1 MQVNL
6 YYTIKPIEQSHTMK
20 SIFDYNNHLEFLKDR
35 YVFLKNKHSNFS
47 QRYIASKLGFSSSAN
62 FRHILNKK
70 ITISDS
76 LLNKIVIIFKLTKR
90 EADYFKILTHLNQS
104 KSQIDK
110 IHNLNKLIKFIN
122 VHLKKTKTSKYVC
135 LKEKYKPLLL
145 KNSCYI
151 NCNKDCKNLSFFLNK
166 YIKGSKCRKDSFAP
180 LKKYNIIE
188 CDNKGK
194 IKPVNQIIINGAYKE
209 IKELNNYYLN
219 SLEVVRNLLYT
230 ESLDGNEF
238 SSLIFS
244 ISEKTF
250 NIIQKE
256 IIELYKKILFLAEQ
270 EANPDNIYV
279 LNLFSYPVLELI
291 SQRSNKKQGDTGS
304 PIKYK

>member
-1 MQVNL
+1 
-6 YYTIKPIEQSHTMK
+6 MK
-20 SIFDYNNHLEFLKDR
+20 SIFEYNDHLELIKERYCLLKSK
-35 YVFLKNKHSNFS
+35 YNYFS
-47 QRYIASKLGFSSSAN
+47 HRYIAEKLGFKSSAI
-62 FRHILNKK
+62 FLHIVNRKINISESLLKK
-70 ITISDS
+70 IV
-76 LLNKIVIIFKLTKR
+76 KMFKLTEL
-90 EADYFKILTHLNQS
+90 EAEYFKIITHLNQS
-104 KSQIDK
+104 LTQIDK

-209 IKELNNYYLN
+209 IKELNNYYLD
-219 SLEVVRNLLYT
+219 SLEVIRKLLYS
-230 ESLDGNEF
+230 ESFDGKEF

-244 ISEKTF
+244 VSEKTF
-250 NIIQKE
+250 NIIQEE
-256 IIELYKKILFLAEQ
+256 IVELYKKILSLAKQ

-279 LNLFSYPVLELI
+279 LNLFSYPVLKLI

-304 PIKYK
+304 PVK